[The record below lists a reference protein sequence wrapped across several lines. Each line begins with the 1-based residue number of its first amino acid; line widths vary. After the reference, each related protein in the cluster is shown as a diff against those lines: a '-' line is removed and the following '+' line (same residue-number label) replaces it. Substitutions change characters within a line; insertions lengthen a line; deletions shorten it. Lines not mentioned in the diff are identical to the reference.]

1 MSLSDSE
8 KDYLLRKRS
17 SLLEGD
23 RYVEIIIAMVSFKN
37 YDTRINKTSLGQC
50 IWTVS
55 QLTPAQ
61 QYCVLAGLER
71 HA

>member
-1 MSLSDSE
+1 MSDCE

-23 RYVEIIIAMVSFKN
+23 RYMEIMIAMVSFKN
-37 YDTRINKTSLGQC
+37 YDTRINQTSLGQC

-61 QYCVLAGLER
+61 QFCVLAGLD
-71 HA
+71 